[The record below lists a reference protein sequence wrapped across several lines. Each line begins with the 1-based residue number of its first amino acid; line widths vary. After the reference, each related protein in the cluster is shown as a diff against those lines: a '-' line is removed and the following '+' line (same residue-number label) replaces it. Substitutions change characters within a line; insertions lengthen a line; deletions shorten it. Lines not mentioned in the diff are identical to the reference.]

1 METESK
7 YREDGVYVHSRRAE
21 KFDTRGTTTID
32 KTMRKIEI
40 PGHIHQE
47 QWRDRRSN

>member
-7 YREDGVYVHSRRAE
+7 YREDGVYVYSRGTE

-32 KTMRKIEI
+32 KTMRKI
-40 PGHIHQE
+40 
-47 QWRDRRSN
+47 